1 MVRILILYYSATGNV
16 FKMAQA
22 VAKGIVE
29 LPDAMA
35 DLRRVPET
43 LPPEKMKANPAM
55 RAAAKA
61 QKEVSIATLADLEKC
76 DGLVLGTPTRFGNM
90 CQQMKAFI
98 DSTGKHWVEGWLVD
112 KPAGV
117 FCCTNTLHGGQE
129 TTLISTYLPLLH
141 HGMIIVGVPQTTPEL
156 AKADKGGSY
165 YGASAVVG
173 SRAGEPPTAND
184 LAIARILG
192 QRVAWVASKLRGR

>member
-1 MVRILILYYSATGNV
+1 MVRILVLYYSATGNV

-22 VAKGIVE
+22 VAKGVVE
-29 LPDAMA
+29 VSDAMA

-43 LPPEKMKANPAM
+43 LPPESAKGNPAM
-55 RAAAKA
+55 KAAAKA
-61 QKEVSIATLADLEKC
+61 QRDVSVATLADLEKC

-98 DSTGKHWVEGWLVD
+98 DTTGKLWVEGFLTD

-117 FCCTNTLHGGQE
+117 FCSTGTLHGGQE
-129 TTLISTYLPLLH
+129 TTLITSYIPLLH
-141 HGMIIVGVPQTTPEL
+141 HGMILLGVPPNDPDL
-156 AKADKGGSY
+156 AKANRGGSY

-173 SRAGEPPTAND
+173 SRTGNPPTEND
-184 LAIARILG
+184 LAIAQTLG
-192 QRVAWVASKLRGR
+192 RRVAWVASKLK